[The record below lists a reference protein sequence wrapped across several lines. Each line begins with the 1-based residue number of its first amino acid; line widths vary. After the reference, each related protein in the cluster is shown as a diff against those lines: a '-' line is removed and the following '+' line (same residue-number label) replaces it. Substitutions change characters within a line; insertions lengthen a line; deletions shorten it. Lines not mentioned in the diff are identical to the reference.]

1 MPVAA
6 LAAVVT
12 IAVSRLFEPRT
23 ALTLWRVRRAE
34 LAIAVAAMAGVALI
48 GVLEGVV
55 IAMALSLIDF
65 LRRTSRPHDA
75 VLGVVPGRL
84 GFHDVARVREAEQVH
99 GALVYRFD
107 APLFYANAER
117 FRTRVRALIGRR
129 NDVRIVVLEASTIPD
144 VDVTAARMLGELQQE
159 LGDKGVRLV
168 VAEAVGSVRDLLVGD
183 ELKEDFTAADMYD
196 SVHQAL
202 GSIGVDG

>member
-1 MPVAA
+1 M
-6 LAAVVT
+6 
-12 IAVSRLFEPRT
+12 
-23 ALTLWRVRRAE
+23 
-34 LAIAVAAMAGVALI
+34 AI
-48 GVLEGVV
+48 
-55 IAMALSLIDF
+55 SLIDF

-75 VLGVVPGRL
+75 VLGVVPGRP

-117 FRTRVRALIGRR
+117 FRARVRALIRRR

-144 VDVTAARMLGELQQE
+144 IDVTAARMLGELQQE
-159 LGDKGVRLV
+159 LGDRGVRLV